1 MPASPNSK
9 GEKQGDGTL
18 LVHATSIV
26 YAKRAL
32 IITGPSGSGKSALAL
47 HLMALGAGL
56 IADDQT
62 RITATPDG
70 PPMASCPPALR
81 GLIEARGLGILTTN
95 PARPAPVAAIVD
107 LSQTEAARL
116 PPERTRDLLG
126 WPIPLFH
133 KAATDHFAPALL
145 LYLKG
150 GRSSG

>member
-1 MPASPNSK
+1 MPASPDPK
-9 GEKQGDGTL
+9 GDKQGAGTL

-26 YAKRAL
+26 YANRAL

-47 HLMALGAGL
+47 HLMALGAVL

-62 RITATPDG
+62 RITATLDG

-81 GLIEARGLGILTTN
+81 GLIEARGLGILTTS
-95 PARPAPVAAIVD
+95 PAKPAPVAAIVD
-107 LSQTEAARL
+107 LSQAEATRL
-116 PPERTRDLLG
+116 PPERTQDLLG
-126 WPIPLFH
+126 WPVPLFH
-133 KAATDHFAPALL
+133 KVETDHFAPALL